1 MTDMQIPFVQFDA
14 LKQSLLLVQKSPGNL
29 DWGGILVDFEFVQVA
44 IPEGS

>member
-14 LKQSLLLVQKSPGNL
+14 LKQSLLLEQKSPGNL
-29 DWGGILVDFEFVQVA
+29 DWGGVLEDFEFVQVA